1 MTDAHATPR
10 LLLRVTEAAE
20 TLAISR
26 TALYDLL
33 RRDEIRAIHIG
44 RSIRFSAAAL
54 EAYVARCM
62 ADATVQ
68 TCPSVGTV
76 QPVEPLQP
84 ESATKK
90 QVPHAR

>member
-1 MTDAHATPR
+1 MTDTLAPPR

-26 TALYDLL
+26 TALYNLL
-33 RRDEIRAIHIG
+33 RRDEVQAIHIG
-44 RSIRFSAAAL
+44 RSIRFSATTL
-54 EAYVARCM
+54 EAYVARRM
-62 ADATVQ
+62 ADATER
-68 TCPSVGTV
+68 TCPGMGAV
-76 QPVEPLQP
+76 QPAEPIQP